1 MTSAPSS
8 SQHERDFVPESP
20 KPSPSNMEWPKSVPS
35 DMERSKPVPSDMEW
49 PKPIPSD
56 MRSKHVPSDM
66 EWPEP
71 VHIKNWA
78 TPPPNIPE
86 TKKQP
91 IVRRISRAIVR
102 YSIVFLMA
110 IGGTLAWQSYSDEA
124 IEMVRTEVPSL
135 AWLLP
140 VSATKPSPDGQAPA
154 AAVLPSAEVVQ
165 QLKPM
170 AVDLAIVRRNQEQL
184 AIKVEQLA
192 AKQEQMAQNIA
203 TLQSVEQEVIQKLSS
218 PPQPRVAPA
227 PKPPQPTGQSSTT
240 QSPSVAR
247 PVPPSGQPLR

>member
-1 MTSAPSS
+1 MTSAPTMTSAPSS
-8 SQHERDFVPESP
+8 SQQERDFVPESP
-20 KPSPSNMEWPKSVPS
+20 KPAPSHIERPKPVPS
-35 DMERSKPVPSDMEW
+35 DMEWSKPVPSDMEW
-49 PKPIPSD
+49 PKP
-56 MRSKHVPSDM
+56 VPSDI

-86 TKKQP
+86 TKKRP
-91 IVRRISRAIVR
+91 IARRISRAIVR
-102 YSIVFLMA
+102 YSIVFLTG
-110 IGGTLAWQSYSDEA
+110 IGATLAWQSYSDEA
-124 IEMVRTEVPSL
+124 IEMVRMEVPSV

-140 VSATKPSPDGQAPA
+140 DSTAKLPPDGQTSA
-154 AAVLPSAEVVQ
+154 AAVVPSAEVVQ

-170 AVDLAIVRRNQEQL
+170 AVDLAIMRRNQEQL

-192 AKQEQMAQNIA
+192 AKQDQMTQNIA
-203 TLQSVEQEVIQKLSS
+203 TLQSVEQEVIQKLPS

-227 PKPPQPTGQSSTT
+227 PKPPQRNGQSSTT

-247 PVPPSGQPLR
+247 PVPPAGQPLR

>member
-8 SQHERDFVPESP
+8 CQQERDFVPESP
-20 KPSPSNMEWPKSVPS
+20 KPVPSHIERPKPVPS
-35 DMERSKPVPSDMEW
+35 DMEWSKPVPSDMEW
-49 PKPIPSD
+49 PKP
-56 MRSKHVPSDM
+56 VPSDM

-86 TKKQP
+86 TKKRP
-91 IVRRISRAIVR
+91 IARRISRAIVR
-102 YSIVFLMA
+102 YSIVFLTG
-110 IGGTLAWQSYSDEA
+110 IGATLAWQSYSDEA
-124 IEMVRTEVPSL
+124 IEMVRMEVPSV

-140 VSATKPSPDGQAPA
+140 DSTAKLPPDGQTSA
-154 AAVLPSAEVVQ
+154 AAVVPSAEVVQ

-170 AVDLAIVRRNQEQL
+170 AVDLAIMRRNQEQL

-192 AKQEQMAQNIA
+192 AKQDQMAQNIA
-203 TLQSVEQEVIQKLSS
+203 TLQSVEQEVIQKLPS
-218 PPQPRVAPA
+218 PPQPRVARA
-227 PKPPQPTGQSSTT
+227 PKAPQRNGQSSTT

-247 PVPPSGQPLR
+247 PVPPAGQPLR

>member
-1 MTSAPSS
+1 MTSAPTMTSAPSS
-8 SQHERDFVPESP
+8 SQHERDFAPESP
-20 KPSPSNMEWPKSVPS
+20 KPVPSDREWPKPVPSNMEWPKSVPS
-35 DMERSKPVPSDMEW
+35 DSERPKPVPSN
-49 PKPIPSD
+49 
-56 MRSKHVPSDM
+56 M

-71 VHIKNWA
+71 VHITNWA

-86 TKKQP
+86 TKKRP

-102 YSIVFLMA
+102 YSIVFL
-110 IGGTLAWQSYSDEA
+110 IGIGATLAWQSYSNEA
-124 IEMVRTEVPSL
+124 MEMVRMEVPWV

-140 VSATKPSPDGQAPA
+140 DSTAKLPPDGQTSA
-154 AAVLPSAEVVQ
+154 AAVVPSAEVVQ

-227 PKPPQPTGQSSTT
+227 PKPPQPTGHSSAT

-247 PVPPSGQPLR
+247 PVPPAGQPLR

>member
-1 MTSAPSS
+1 MTSAPTMVSAPSS
-8 SQHERDFVPESP
+8 SQHERDFAPELP
-20 KPSPSNMEWPKSVPS
+20 
-35 DMERSKPVPSDMEW
+35 KPVPSDMER
-49 PKPIPSD
+49 PKPVQSNQEWPEP
-56 MRSKHVPSDM
+56 VPSGM
-66 EWPEP
+66 ERPKPVPSHMDWPEP

-86 TKKQP
+86 TKKRP

-102 YSIVFLMA
+102 YSIVFLIA
-110 IGGTLAWQSYSDEA
+110 IGATLAWQSYSDEA

-140 VSATKPSPDGQAPA
+140 VSTAKPPPDGQASA
-154 AAVLPSAEVVQ
+154 AAVLPSGELVQ
-165 QLKPM
+165 QLKFM
-170 AVDLAIVRRNQEQL
+170 AVDLALVRRSQEQL
-184 AIKVEQLA
+184 TIKMEQLA
-192 AKQEQMAQNIA
+192 AKQDQMAQNIV

-240 QSPSVAR
+240 QSPAVAR
-247 PVPPSGQPLR
+247 PVPQPLR

>member
-8 SQHERDFVPESP
+8 SQHERDFVPEAP
-20 KPSPSNMEWPKSVPS
+20 KPA
-35 DMERSKPVPSDMEW
+35 PSDMEW
-49 PKPIPSD
+49 PKPFPSD
-56 MRSKHVPSDM
+56 MRSNPVPSDM

-71 VHIKNWA
+71 VHIKNWV

-86 TKKQP
+86 TKKRP

-102 YSIVFLMA
+102 YSIVFLIA
-110 IGGTLAWQSYSDEA
+110 IGATLAWQSYSDEA

-140 VSATKPSPDGQAPA
+140 VSTAKPPPDGQASGS
-154 AAVLPSAEVVQ
+154 AVLPSGELVQ
-165 QLKPM
+165 QLKFM
-170 AVDLAIVRRNQEQL
+170 AVDLALVRRSQEQL
-184 AIKVEQLA
+184 TIKMEQLA
-192 AKQEQMAQNIA
+192 AKQDQMAQNIA

-227 PKPPQPTGQSSTT
+227 PKPPQLTGQSSTT
-240 QSPSVAR
+240 QSPSIAR
-247 PVPPSGQPLR
+247 PVPPAGQPLR

>member
-1 MTSAPSS
+1 MTSAPTMTSAPSS
-8 SQHERDFVPESP
+8 SQQERDFVPESP
-20 KPSPSNMEWPKSVPS
+20 KPAPSHIERPKPVPS
-35 DMERSKPVPSDMEW
+35 DMEWSKPVPSDMEW
-49 PKPIPSD
+49 PKP
-56 MRSKHVPSDM
+56 VPSDM

-86 TKKQP
+86 TKKRP
-91 IVRRISRAIVR
+91 IARRIFRAIVR
-102 YSIVFLMA
+102 YSIVFLTG
-110 IGGTLAWQSYSDEA
+110 IGATLAWQSYSDEA
-124 IEMVRTEVPSL
+124 IEMVRMEVPSV

-140 VSATKPSPDGQAPA
+140 DSTAKLPPDGQTSA
-154 AAVLPSAEVVQ
+154 AAVVPSAEVVQ

-170 AVDLAIVRRNQEQL
+170 AVDLAIMRRNQEQL

-192 AKQEQMAQNIA
+192 AKQDQMTQNIA
-203 TLQSVEQEVIQKLSS
+203 TLQSVEQEVIQKLPS

-227 PKPPQPTGQSSTT
+227 PKPPQRNGQSSTT

-247 PVPPSGQPLR
+247 PVPPAGQPLR

>member
-1 MTSAPSS
+1 MTSAPTMTSAPSS
-8 SQHERDFVPESP
+8 SQQERDFVPESP
-20 KPSPSNMEWPKSVPS
+20 KPAPSHIERPKPVPS
-35 DMERSKPVPSDMEW
+35 DMEWSKPVPSDMEW
-49 PKPIPSD
+49 PKP
-56 MRSKHVPSDM
+56 VPSDI

-86 TKKQP
+86 TKKRP
-91 IVRRISRAIVR
+91 IARRISRAIVR
-102 YSIVFLMA
+102 YSIVFLTG
-110 IGGTLAWQSYSDEA
+110 IGATLAWQSYSDEA
-124 IEMVRTEVPSL
+124 IEMVRMEVPSV

-140 VSATKPSPDGQAPA
+140 DSTAKLPPDGQTSA
-154 AAVLPSAEVVQ
+154 AAVVPSAEVVQ

-170 AVDLAIVRRNQEQL
+170 AVDLAIMRRNQEQL

-192 AKQEQMAQNIA
+192 AKQDQMAQNIA
-203 TLQSVEQEVIQKLSS
+203 TLQSVEQEVIQKLQS

-227 PKPPQPTGQSSTT
+227 PKPPQRNGQSSTT

-247 PVPPSGQPLR
+247 PVPPAGQPLR